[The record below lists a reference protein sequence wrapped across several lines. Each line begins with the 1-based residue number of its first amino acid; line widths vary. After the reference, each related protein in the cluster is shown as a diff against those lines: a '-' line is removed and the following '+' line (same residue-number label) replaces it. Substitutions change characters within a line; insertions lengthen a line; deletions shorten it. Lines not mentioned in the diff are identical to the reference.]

1 MIITKKTP
9 FTLAEIEKI
18 NKKNKIALESM
29 AMDLKRV
36 ALGYHNNSL
45 KMAERFHE
53 EALARKNEIDLAEIK
68 PYLRLILKETKK
80 IDTSD
85 DALMFSTLIQNYTR
99 KFL

>member
-1 MIITKKTP
+1 M
-9 FTLAEIEKI
+9 
-18 NKKNKIALESM
+18 KNKIALESM

-45 KMAERFHE
+45 KMAERFHR
-53 EALARKNEIDLAEIK
+53 EAIARKSEIDLKELR
-68 PYLRLILKETKK
+68 PYLRLVLKKTEK
-80 IDTSD
+80 INKNSSE

>member
-1 MIITKKTP
+1 M
-9 FTLAEIEKI
+9 
-18 NKKNKIALESM
+18 KNKIALESM

-45 KMAERFHE
+45 KMADRFRE
-53 EALARKNEIDLAEIK
+53 EALARKSEVQLSEIK
-68 PYLRLILKETKK
+68 PYPRLVLEKTEK
-80 IDTSD
+80 INKNSSE

>member
-1 MIITKKTP
+1 M
-9 FTLAEIEKI
+9 
-18 NKKNKIALESM
+18 KNKIALESM

-45 KMAERFHE
+45 KMADRFRE
-53 EALARKNEIDLAEIK
+53 EALARKSEVQLSEIK
-68 PYLRLILKETKK
+68 PYLRLVLEKTEK
-80 IDTSD
+80 INKNSSE